1 LENSE
6 LYQQFLNGKC
16 NSEELDQ
23 LFRYFGTAS
32 EAELKDII
40 LAEMEKSEQEPITE
54 SEQRHL
60 KHLQGQLTK
69 QIFKERKSII
79 SLWPRIAAAV
89 SIAIAV
95 SAAGGYF
102 IFHKNQT
109 AQQISQ
115 NQNDVAPGSN
125 KAILKMANGKQVIIT
140 GAKNGLLAQQ
150 GSTTIT
156 KTADGKLTYANSAT
170 NSGIMLYDT
179 LIVPRGGQH
188 QIKFSDGSI
197 AFLNADSKLRIPE
210 NFEKSDRTVE
220 LISGEADFQVVHN
233 SKSPF
238 RVKVKGQITEDI
250 GTEFNI
256 NAYPDETNIKTT
268 LLAGVV
274 KVSSKSKSSVL
285 KPGQQS
291 VVNPSSNT
299 IRVYNVD
306 TDEAFAWKNG
316 KFIFSSTPLDNIMSQ
331 LSRWYDV
338 EVVYQDDSIK
348 QKQFSAIST
357 RFANASQVLH
367 NLELTGEV
375 KFKIEGK
382 RITVLKNRY

>member
-1 LENSE
+1 MENSE

-16 NSEELDQ
+16 SSEELDQ
-23 LFRYFGTAS
+23 LFRYFGTVS
-32 EAELKDII
+32 EAELKDMI
-40 LAEMEKSEQEPITE
+40 LAEIEKNEQEPITDV
-54 SEQRHL
+54 EQKHL
-60 KHLQGQLTK
+60 KDLHNRLSHQL
-69 QIFKERKSII
+69 FKERKSTI
-79 SLWPRIAAAV
+79 SLWPRIAAAA
-89 SIAIAV
+89 SIIIAV
-95 SAAGGYF
+95 SAGTYF
-102 IFHKNQT
+102 ILHKKQPGQQT
-109 AQQISQ
+109 AQ
-115 NQNDVAPGSN
+115 NQNDLVPGSD
-125 KAILKMANGKQVIIT
+125 KAILKMANGKQVVIT

-156 KTADGKLTYANSAT
+156 KTADGKLTYANSGT
-170 NSGIMLYDT
+170 NNGTMLYDT

-188 QIKFSDGSI
+188 QVKFSDGSI
-197 AFLNADSKLRIPE
+197 AYLNADSKLRIPE

-233 SKSPF
+233 AKSPF
-238 RVKVKGQITEDI
+238 CVKVKGQLTEDI

-256 NAYPDETNIKTT
+256 NAYPEEATIKTT
-268 LLAGVV
+268 LLEGGV
-274 KVSSKSKSSVL
+274 KVSSKGKSSIL

-291 VVNPSSNT
+291 AVNPSSNT
-299 IRVYNVD
+299 ISVYNAD

-316 KFIFSSTPLDNIMSQ
+316 KFIFSSTPLDHIMKQ

-367 NLELTGEV
+367 DLELTGEV

-382 RITVLKNRY
+382 RITVLKNNY